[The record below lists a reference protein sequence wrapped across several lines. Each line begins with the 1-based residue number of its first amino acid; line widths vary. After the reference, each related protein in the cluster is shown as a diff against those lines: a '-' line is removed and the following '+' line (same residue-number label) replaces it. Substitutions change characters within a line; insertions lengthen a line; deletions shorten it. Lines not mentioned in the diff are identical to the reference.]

1 MCEFKD
7 INTNLKPHNVKR
19 TERPSTF
26 PKVIMN
32 KENEENGGEISRVFI
47 ISVSRE
53 NDSSAILAHSQC
65 QTSITPPISF
75 SAASSTYS

>member
-7 INTNLKPHNVKR
+7 TNLKHYHFKR

-26 PKVIMN
+26 PIVIKN
-32 KENEENGGEISRVFI
+32 NERKINGGKISKVLI